1 MGCPNQRRPGGW
13 QNRIRILDAEQKKFD
28 LGASTIRFVLEE
40 QRNVA
45 QAQTDEIQSLINYTK
60 SLVDFDR
67 ATGMT
72 LKKNNIEIEKTL
84 NPSGT
89 TAK

>member
-1 MGCPNQRRPGGW
+1 M
-13 QNRIRILDAEQKKFD
+13 
-28 LGASTIRFVLEE
+28 T
-40 QRNVA
+40 
-45 QAQTDEIQSLINYTK
+45 QAQTDEIASLVNYTK

-72 LKKNNIEIEKTL
+72 LKKNNIEIDRSL
-84 NPSGT
+84 RQGA